1 MALGAFSSTHD
12 SHTAKISSLLSR
24 IMSSMTA
31 AFVVAPPAFSEPS
44 RISDRRL
51 MAVERALELQLEVAG
66 PGFISMPAIRS
77 SKAITIDEKELFN
90 LGR

>member
-1 MALGAFSSTHD
+1 
-12 SHTAKISSLLSR
+12 
-24 IMSSMTA
+24 MTA
-31 AFVVAPPAFSEPS
+31 AFVVAPPAFNEPS

-51 MAVERALELQLEVAG
+51 MTAERAMELPLVVAG

-77 SKAITIDEKELFN
+77 SRAITIDEKELFG